1 MRFPTTVM
9 IVSGMAHSAATAAA
23 LAFAAALASRLATV
37 AFACDA
43 TATFVEYDKTSS
55 YSLYFVEL
63 FDDTER
69 VFVCGACGEAMSFD
83 ATGAP
88 VLSERERVKLA
99 KEAEKEAA
107 RARKAAEAEK
117 KAQEAERVRRE
128 RAREVARERQERA
141 LDDELAALK
150 WRVRDEG

>member
-1 MRFPTTVM
+1 MFVLFGRKAKFRR
-9 IVSGMAHSAATAAA
+9 VSGG
-23 LAFAAALASRLATV
+23 RREKRRCP
-37 AFACDA
+37 ACDA

-88 VLSERERVKLA
+88 VLSERERAKLA

-117 KAQEAERVRRE
+117 RAQEAERVRRE

-150 WRVRDEG
+150 RRVRDEG